1 MLGAPDG
8 AEEHATVRRTVASTG
23 CRATVDAEGRAMVD
37 EDSVNAVERT
47 ASHRANADTE

>member
-1 MLGAPDG
+1 LAPLM
-8 AEEHATVRRTVASTG
+8 AQRSMSQSATVASTG